1 MAREDDDWKRR
12 REREDE
18 REREEAEEALKKR
31 ISGKAGSEPQI
42 GKADPLQTHSASLDT
57 TLEKVQ
63 SMIDQVDHLYGMY
76 FSGVDKLPPIQVR
89 SVLEQLMVSLQNQQK
104 STPAQKFKY
113 SNLVSR
119 FQAYRDRWDKKL
131 KDLEKG
137 RR

>member
-1 MAREDDDWKRR
+1 MARDDQDWKKR

-18 REREEAEEALKKR
+18 REREEAHEALKKR
-31 ISGKAGSEPQI
+31 ISGKSPAESVI
-42 GKADPLQTHSASLDT
+42 GKADPLQSSSVPLDA
-57 TLEKVQ
+57 LMEKAQ

-76 FSGVDKLPPIQVR
+76 FAGVEKIPPHQVR
-89 SVLEQLMVSLQNQQK
+89 SVLDQLMLSLQNQQK

-113 SNLVSR
+113 TSLASR
-119 FQAYRDRWDKKL
+119 FQSYRDRWDKKL

>member
-18 REREEAEEALKKR
+18 RAREEAEEAVKKR
-31 ISGKAGSEPQI
+31 ISGKGSPEPKI
-42 GKADPLQTHSASLDT
+42 GKPDPLQVSTASVEATMD
-57 TLEKVQ
+57 KVQ

-76 FSGVDKLPPIQVR
+76 FAGVDKLPPIQVR
-89 SVLEQLMVSLQNQQK
+89 SVLEQLMTSLQNQQK